1 MEMIPANI
9 FSGDDLQILLP
20 RLWELLRKQ
29 TERYTSKDSTSV
41 TIETAQELLASLWY
55 TITLALDETHIPYGR
70 LLSDELMPFVKQQR
84 HACKWHFF
92 EKAGC
97 RPNKTGH

>member
-1 MEMIPANI
+1 MEMIPANL

-20 RLWELLRKQ
+20 RLWKLLGKQ

-55 TITLALDETHIPYGR
+55 TTTMVLDETGTPYNR
-70 LLSDELMPFVKQQR
+70 LLSDELMPFVRQ
-84 HACKWHFF
+84 
-92 EKAGC
+92 
-97 RPNKTGH
+97 